1 MTLVKICGLKEPA
14 RIVQACGA
22 GADFVGFVF
31 FPPSRRNVTPHE
43 AGELA
48 RHVTGET
55 RTVGLF
61 VNPDDHL
68 LETALMSVA
77 LDVIQLHGEEK
88 PERVAEIGLRF
99 GVETLKALPV
109 ATPEDL
115 AVLPAYRD
123 AADML
128 LFDTKPLPGAAQPGG
143 NGLAFDWRLLQ
154 GLEVGKPWLLAGGL
168 SPDNVEA
175 ALAMTGATGV
185 DVSSG
190 VEISPGVKDPARL
203 ADFIA
208 KAKGF
213 GRNDR

>member
-14 RIVQACGA
+14 RIAQACEA

-48 RHVTGET
+48 RHVTGQT

-68 LETALMSVA
+68 LEAVLMSVA

-109 ATPEDL
+109 AVAEDL
-115 AVLPAYRD
+115 AVLPTYQE

-128 LFDTKPLPGAAQPGG
+128 LFDAKALPGAAQPGG

-154 GLEVGKPWLLAGGL
+154 GLEVGRPWLLAGGL

-175 ALAMTGATGV
+175 ALAATGAPGV